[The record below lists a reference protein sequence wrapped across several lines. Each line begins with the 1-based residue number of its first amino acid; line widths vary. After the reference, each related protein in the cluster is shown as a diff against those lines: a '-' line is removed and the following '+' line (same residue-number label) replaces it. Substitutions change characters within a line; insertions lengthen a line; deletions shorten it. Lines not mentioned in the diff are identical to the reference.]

1 MLPGARRARRASTMP
16 RPGRKE
22 PSMIKVYTSP
32 AGVEEELT
40 GAIGTTETGFTT
52 MKVTIP
58 AGKIRAGD
66 DVFVKCHFEGTGKG
80 TSPNYNPNIRVGG
93 IAGVII
99 GNGTGVVHAANS
111 SEWIESWIH
120 FKAVGASPSWSHAST
135 LRSEGNT
142 TFDGPLA
149 ASGKSTPSTLAAIDI
164 LPTITFAATPNA
176 SDKITCRGLTVEIHR
191 P

>member
-1 MLPGARRARRASTMP
+1 MGGARTARRAMTQRSLA
-16 RPGRKE
+16 RKE
-22 PSMIKVYTSP
+22 PSMIKVYSSGAT
-32 AGVEEELT
+32 EEELT

-52 MKVTIP
+52 MKATIP

-66 DVFVKCHFEGTGKG
+66 DVLIKCHFEGTGKG
-80 TSPNYNPNIRVGG
+80 TAPNYNPNIRIGG
-93 IAGVII
+93 IGGVLI

-111 SEWIESWIH
+111 SEWIESWLH
-120 FKAVGASPSWSHAST
+120 FKAVGASPVWSHAST

-164 LPTITFAATPNA
+164 LPTVTFAATPNA